1 MLEQPYGRLFGKEL
15 LMKETNAKVVTEKIW
30 AAIELL
36 NQTISHVHETEPT
49 DIYLVYRDSV
59 TEAWEILI
67 SKLLNP
73 LYRQH
78 KQLMPEDFGLT
89 QTYLDAP
96 DDSGL

>member
-36 NQTISHVHETEPT
+36 NETISHVHETEPT

-78 KQLMPEDFGLT
+78 RQLMPEDLGLT
-89 QTYLDAP
+89 QAYLDAP